1 MNRPFRIESLTQERD
16 RTTFDCGVEPLNDYF
31 QVRVGQDMRRRVT
44 ACYVAIDNATDQIA
58 GYYTLAAFG
67 IVITELPPDLVK
79 KLPRYPTIPA
89 VKVGRLAVDMNY
101 KGKKLGGA
109 MLFDAISRT
118 CKSGIAAY
126 ALVVDAKDENAA
138 AFYEHFGFQRFKD
151 EPQTLFIP
159 IGSALK
165 KLAGN

>member
-1 MNRPFRIESLTQERD
+1 
-16 RTTFDCGVEPLNDYF
+16 
-31 QVRVGQDMRRRVT
+31 MRRRVT

-67 IVITELPPDLVK
+67 ITITDLPPDLAK

-89 VKVGRLAVDMNY
+89 VKVGRLAVNNNY

-109 MLFDAISRT
+109 MLFDAITRT

-126 ALVVDAKDENAA
+126 ALVVDAKDASA
-138 AFYEHFGFQRFKD
+138 VAFYEHFGFQRFKD
-151 EPQTLFIP
+151 EAQTLFIP

-165 KLAGN
+165 KMIEV